1 MLHTGPQSLFFFSS
15 FELLLA
21 PTSDEMPNGV
31 KEQRV
36 PKKKDTKFIHNRPN
50 KHPASCSVISIH
62 LHTTLL
68 CPQMI
73 RLCVFSLGSCG
84 WMRVICN
91 FVHTSL
97 NAVADY
103 LNSIFFFSA
112 SGWIFSLHFW
122 PRAFLCILIMAV
134 YIFPWLSAEK
144 CPSEPFVARVIKS
157 LGCGEKGAAAL
168 SHFSMRQLLC
178 AVGGKK
184 VNTQK
189 EFPTKKA
196 ELNIDWPWI
205 MRSTYQPIKYKWS
218 KNLFM
223 PN

>member
-1 MLHTGPQSLFFFSS
+1 MALNVTHWTSKSLFFFLLSNSS
-15 FELLLA
+15 SHLQA
-21 PTSDEMPNGV
+21 MRCPNVV
-31 KEQRV
+31 KGQRV
-36 PKKKDTKFIHNRPN
+36 PNQNQHQNDTKFIHNRPN
-50 KHPASCSVISIH
+50 KHPASCSVIRIH
-62 LHTTLL
+62 LHTTLH

-73 RLCVFSLGSCG
+73 RLRVFSLGSCG
-84 WMRVICN
+84 RMRVICN

-157 LGCGEKGAAAL
+157 LGCGEKGAAAAL

-178 AVGGKK
+178 AVCVWGG
-184 VNTQK
+184 
-189 EFPTKKA
+189 E
-196 ELNIDWPWI
+196 
-205 MRSTYQPIKYKWS
+205 R
-218 KNLFM
+218 
-223 PN
+223 